1 MVDLAEGLTA
11 NSALEIL
18 LLADNPFG
26 DEGGMKLAEVL
37 CSENSCLRVLD
48 VHGTH
53 MSRHVERRVS
63 PPIQQSKVPYL
74 APCVLSWLLLPGQ
87 LTQ

>member
-1 MVDLAEGLTA
+1 MSPLSPRTGDCGVVDIAMGLSV

-26 DEGGMKLAEVL
+26 DEGGTKIAEVL
-37 CSENSCLRVLD
+37 CNENSCLRVLD

-53 MSRHVERRVS
+53 MSRPVERRVS
-63 PPIQQSKVPYL
+63 RPF
-74 APCVLSWLLLPGQ
+74 
-87 LTQ
+87 

>member
-26 DEGGMKLAEVL
+26 DEGGMKMAEVL
-37 CSENSCLRVLD
+37 CCENSCLRVLD

-63 PPIQQSKVPYL
+63 SPFQQSTVPYF
-74 APCVLSWLLLPGQ
+74 APCVLRSLLLPRQ
-87 LTQ
+87 LMQ

>member
-1 MVDLAEGLTA
+1 MYLGDSGVVDLAEGLSA
-11 NSALEIL
+11 NSVLEIL

-26 DEGGMKLAEVL
+26 DEGGMKIAEVL

-63 PPIQQSKVPYL
+63 PALQQPNMS
-74 APCVLSWLLLPGQ
+74 Q
-87 LTQ
+87 LTPTLV